1 MFYNSYRATRTALQ
15 NRQYSAKTRPLIN
28 PRECLINQPKR
39 QKLKNLLMTK
49 FMQKYNIKDP
59 NEFLDLVLTQF
70 IQGERLNDIDLKK
83 LDLKICR
90 LNKEFNNKNQNRN
103 KLENYSTMPLKT
115 EININHIHNNDL
127 LNNLRE
133 EKNIKIKNKANQIK
147 NLKNEFPSLKPNSK
161 TVART
166 ESNIFK
172 SKGNSCYTSPINRKM
187 IKSPEQELEELE
199 KEMTEEELML
209 EKKKKRYK
217 RIDFGYQG
225 DEWSAIVNY
234 NKNLYQRQL
243 REEKIKD
250 LETKKRTKEC
260 LDIQIKE
267 KLKNQLDDKLKDKEF
282 DEKIKL
288 HTKQLDEKREEKL
301 KKISEQINRLKI
313 DRDNILKNEN
323 MKKEIEKLK
332 EKKFEKNLVKMYK
345 AQLEQDR
352 QIQLDRKRQG
362 KEDLLEAKKVIEEKQ
377 KKIKEEKEKEIEEE
391 KRLNKLR
398 YIMDQQKEN
407 ERNSYYKRIKSMSNK
422 YILPDSDKILR
433 NLTQEGKTEEE
444 KIQHYYEEKN
454 LKDFEREIRAKIK
467 RQNDKIEIKK
477 FLDMQIEQKKKE
489 EKFLKLL
496 DQEQARIW
504 KLDLMKRNDE
514 MKTEREHIKNM
525 NKKNFEGLLK
535 QIEEKQRS
543 KSKKNIMTESE
554 YAMNRDLLEKAN
566 EDYLK
571 GCNN

>member
-70 IQGERLNDIDLKK
+70 IQGERLNDFDLKK

-127 LNNLRE
+127 LNNLHE

-172 SKGNSCYTSPINRKM
+172 SKENSCYTSPINRKM

>member
-115 EININHIHNNDL
+115 DININHIHNNDL
-127 LNNLRE
+127 LNNLHE

-301 KKISEQINRLKI
+301 KKIYEQINRLKI

>member
-166 ESNIFK
+166 ESNIYK

-301 KKISEQINRLKI
+301 KKIYEQINRLKI

-377 KKIKEEKEKEIEEE
+377 KKLKEEKEKEIEEE

-433 NLTQEGKTEEE
+433 NLTQDGKTEEE

>member
-127 LNNLRE
+127 LNNLHE

-172 SKGNSCYTSPINRKM
+172 SKENSCYTSPINRKM

-571 GCNN
+571 ACNN

>member
-172 SKGNSCYTSPINRKM
+172 SKENSCYTSPINRKM

>member
-127 LNNLRE
+127 LNNLHE

-433 NLTQEGKTEEE
+433 NLTQDGKTEEE

>member
-127 LNNLRE
+127 LNNLHE

-172 SKGNSCYTSPINRKM
+172 SKENSCYTSPINRKM

-332 EKKFEKNLVKMYK
+332 EKKFGKNLVKMYK

-377 KKIKEEKEKEIEEE
+377 KKLKEEKEKEIEEE

>member
-127 LNNLRE
+127 LNNLHE

-433 NLTQEGKTEEE
+433 NLTQEGKIEEE

>member
-127 LNNLRE
+127 LNNLHE

-301 KKISEQINRLKI
+301 KKIYEQINRLKI

-433 NLTQEGKTEEE
+433 NLTQDGKTEEE

-566 EDYLK
+566 EDYFK

>member
-127 LNNLRE
+127 LNNLHE

-172 SKGNSCYTSPINRKM
+172 SKENSCYTSPINRKM

-377 KKIKEEKEKEIEEE
+377 KKLKEEKEKEIEEE

>member
-127 LNNLRE
+127 LNNLHE

-172 SKGNSCYTSPINRKM
+172 SKENSCYTSPINRKM

-301 KKISEQINRLKI
+301 KKIYEQINRLKI

-433 NLTQEGKTEEE
+433 NLTQDGKTEEE

>member
-115 EININHIHNNDL
+115 DININHIHNNDL
-127 LNNLRE
+127 LNNLHE

-172 SKGNSCYTSPINRKM
+172 SKENSCYTSPINRKM

-352 QIQLDRKRQG
+352 QIQLHRKRQG

-377 KKIKEEKEKEIEEE
+377 KKLKEEKEKEIEEE

-433 NLTQEGKTEEE
+433 NLTQEGKIEEE

>member
-127 LNNLRE
+127 LNNLHE

-172 SKGNSCYTSPINRKM
+172 SKENSCYTSPINRKM

-477 FLDMQIEQKKKE
+477 FLDMQNEKKKKE

>member
-90 LNKEFNNKNQNRN
+90 LNKEFKNKSQNRN

-172 SKGNSCYTSPINRKM
+172 SKENSCYTSPINRKM

-377 KKIKEEKEKEIEEE
+377 KKLKEEKEKEIEEE

-433 NLTQEGKTEEE
+433 NLTQDGKTEEE

>member
-70 IQGERLNDIDLKK
+70 IQGERLNDFDLKK

-115 EININHIHNNDL
+115 DININHIHNNDL

-172 SKGNSCYTSPINRKM
+172 SKENSCYTSPINRKM

>member
-172 SKGNSCYTSPINRKM
+172 SKENSCYTSPINRKM

-467 RQNDKIEIKK
+467 RQNDKIEKK
-477 FLDMQIEQKKKE
+477 KKKE

>member
-172 SKGNSCYTSPINRKM
+172 SKENSCYTSPINRKM

-433 NLTQEGKTEEE
+433 NLTQDGKTEEE

-454 LKDFEREIRAKIK
+454 LKDFESEIRAKIK

>member
-127 LNNLRE
+127 LNNLHE

-172 SKGNSCYTSPINRKM
+172 SKENSCYTSPINRKM

-377 KKIKEEKEKEIEEE
+377 KKLKEEKEKEIEEE

-433 NLTQEGKTEEE
+433 NLTQDGKTEEE

>member
-90 LNKEFNNKNQNRN
+90 LNKEFNNKNKNRN

-422 YILPDSDKILR
+422 YILPDSDIILR

-514 MKTEREHIKNM
+514 MKTEREHIKYM

>member
-103 KLENYSTMPLKT
+103 KLENYSTMSLKT
-115 EININHIHNNDL
+115 DININHIHNNDL
-127 LNNLRE
+127 LNNLHE

-477 FLDMQIEQKKKE
+477 FLDMKIEKKKKE

>member
-115 EININHIHNNDL
+115 DININHIHNNDL
-127 LNNLRE
+127 LNNLHE

-377 KKIKEEKEKEIEEE
+377 KKLKEEKEKEIEEE

-433 NLTQEGKTEEE
+433 NLTQDGKTEEE

-535 QIEEKQRS
+535 QIEEKQ
-543 KSKKNIMTESE
+543 KKIKEEKEKEIEEEKRQNKLRYIMDQQKE
-554 YAMNRDLLEKAN
+554 N
-566 EDYLK
+566 ER
-571 GCNN
+571 N

>member
-70 IQGERLNDIDLKK
+70 IQGERLNDFDLKK

-127 LNNLRE
+127 LNNLHE

-172 SKGNSCYTSPINRKM
+172 SKENSCYTSPINRKM

-377 KKIKEEKEKEIEEE
+377 KKLKEEKEKEIEEE

-433 NLTQEGKTEEE
+433 NLTQDGKTEEE

>member
-127 LNNLRE
+127 LNNLHE

-377 KKIKEEKEKEIEEE
+377 KKLKEEKEKEIEEE

>member
-115 EININHIHNNDL
+115 DININHIHNNDL
-127 LNNLRE
+127 LNNLHE

-172 SKGNSCYTSPINRKM
+172 SKENSCYTSPINRKM

>member
-172 SKGNSCYTSPINRKM
+172 SKENSCYTSPINRKM

-199 KEMTEEELML
+199 KEMAEEELML